1 MTYHVHISSETER
14 VGLNLGEVWQYR
26 DLIVL
31 LTKKTFTLTKVPA
44 HARLYISALGLY
56 EATINGK
63 PVKDFGAQDQTYAD
77 GEVSYSAFYG
87 GDDGEICFH
96 TENPGAGSLLV
107 IGESFDNALL
117 KLLASEY
124 ENLYSIDLRNY
135 ETDIGHP
142 FDLASYAA
150 EHDIDSVL
158 LIGNLDYWK
167 LEEFLPGGGA
177 A

>member
-1 MTYHVHISSETER
+1 MKNDENKPNDLRSELEKLRGALTWR
-14 VGLNLGEVWQYR
+14 PWVGEKY
-26 DLIVL
+26 
-31 LTKKTFTLTKVPA
+31 PA
-44 HARLYISALGLY
+44 
-56 EATINGK
+56 E
-63 PVKDFGAQDQTYAD
+63 
-77 GEVSYSAFYG
+77 G
-87 GDDGEICFH
+87 G
-96 TENPGAGSLLV
+96 LLV

-135 ETDIGHP
+135 ETDLGHP
-142 FDLASYAA
+142 FDLASYTA